1 MQYFVPI
8 YIFHLPSNPH
18 RRLSKSPLLR
28 SNPKPA
34 DPFSIKKKTK
44 KNKILIPF
52 SPLRNEASSVSSPS
66 FLFSRNRCLRE
77 FSDLFQQT
85 PSNALYN
92 YIIGKGRDSSRSF
105 KNSRNPFSISSHE
118 FLSSIPPCRSIDFS
132 SNNFF
137 LSPKPIDFN
146 NHRLIKLN
154 FLPEYLE
161 NQSTRKKAA
170 PNDILNAYS
179 IEIGKGIIGKFPPS
193 LPFPREGISI
203 DHGS

>member
-1 MQYFVPI
+1 MPPRILRFVPTNTQQRVI
-8 YIFHLPSNPH
+8 QLHHRKRKGFESLVQEFQKSVLYIQPRISIVHPSLP
-18 RRLSKSPLLR
+18 
-28 SNPKPA
+28 
-34 DPFSIKKKTK
+34 I
-44 KNKILIPF
+44 
-52 SPLRNEASSVSSPS
+52 
-66 FLFSRNRCLRE
+66 
-77 FSDLFQQT
+77 
-85 PSNALYN
+85 
-92 YIIGKGRDSSRSF
+92 DS
-105 KNSRNPFSISSHE
+105 
-118 FLSSIPPCRSIDFS
+118 LQIDFS

-161 NQSTRKKAA
+161 NQSPRKKTA